1 MIIEINGYEF
11 KLLRNCKKARELLEN
26 YKNKTVKEEFPDD
39 VLDTSSYCSNG
50 YWLNNHQFVLDY
62 HRRLEEMRAELKAKR
77 TRVLAYDDHA
87 YCMGFT
93 VEYEGQKYLAVA
105 DGWGSH
111 YFYGD
116 NYLIKIA

>member
-1 MIIEINGYEF
+1 MKIEINGNEF
-11 KLLRNCKKARELLEN
+11 KLLRNCKKARELVKIYES
-26 YKNKTVKEEFPDD
+26 KTVKEEFPDD

-93 VEYEGQKYLAVA
+93 VEYEGQKYLAVV

-111 YFYGD
+111 YFFGD
-116 NYLIKIA
+116 NYLIKIN

>member
-11 KLLRNCKKARELLEN
+11 KLLRNCKKARELLET

-39 VLDTSSYCSNG
+39 VLDTSKYYMNG
-50 YWLNNHQFVLDY
+50 YEHHNHQFVLDFHKY
-62 HRRLEEMRAELKAKR
+62 LEEMRASLEAKR
-77 TRVLAYDDHA
+77 TRVLAYDDGA

-93 VEYEGQKYLAVA
+93 VEYEGEKYLAVA

-111 YFYGD
+111 YFFG
-116 NYLIKIA
+116 NSYLIKME